1 MHAFARS
8 CYDAIGEMSK
18 IVARLII
25 YFLPKPWA
33 WLFLQILCKVAIK
46 WRGVF
51 MKFNFLAIFLS
62 NLGFIWLPFG
72 NDKISPSFWGTFAH
86 FTLYSLYWAPFSWGP
101 GDFFTLCILSG
112 HAPSISIVFQKNK
125 FVSPTKFFMIWS
137 IMCSVDLLFFF
148 IQRRFEDVYVQTE
161 SYISYLSWPC
171 SIGASVYS
179 DL

>member
-46 WRGVF
+46 WRGIF

-62 NLGFIWLPFG
+62 NLGFI
-72 NDKISPSFWGTFAH
+72 
-86 FTLYSLYWAPFSWGP
+86 
-101 GDFFTLCILSG
+101 
-112 HAPSISIVFQKNK
+112 
-125 FVSPTKFFMIWS
+125 
-137 IMCSVDLLFFF
+137 
-148 IQRRFEDVYVQTE
+148 
-161 SYISYLSWPC
+161 
-171 SIGASVYS
+171 
-179 DL
+179 